1 MTHHTKKNYVRCIS
15 GSQDRKTEIIMF
27 EIGPRVFQ
35 VSETMFETFKIF
47 LKYKNQNVDLE

>member
-1 MTHHTKKNYVRCIS
+1 MTHHTKKYVRCIS